1 VAEAEAEA
9 EAVGEAAAEGN
20 LLTLQPKLQKRS
32 PLQLPRLHLRQLRQQ
47 PDRSLR
53 QTFSRKM

>member
-1 VAEAEAEA
+1 MAEAE
-9 EAVGEAAAEGN
+9 GEAAAEGN